1 MTRTKL
7 NEIID
12 YVLIVVL
19 SLLVLIAFATLSH
32 AEDKAPTAPVL
43 TDAQRVELLKAEVVV
58 LTKQVENLQAQL
70 AQKEKDFAFQNALK
84 DLYKVGDVVAKDTG
98 ADKTDYDLDLNTLT
112 FKQRQ
117 SDKPVVTPAPAP
129 KK

>member
-1 MTRTKL
+1 MKL
-7 NEIID
+7 HKTPFVFFMCLMIA
-12 YVLIVVL
+12 LIGVVR
-19 SLLVLIAFATLSH
+19 FAA
-32 AEDKAPTAPVL
+32 AEDKPPVAPTL

-112 FKQRQ
+112 FKQR
-117 SDKPVVTPAPAP
+117 SAEKAILTPAPQV